1 MDMPGGL
8 PGVDGDK
15 RNTIVFPLAYDVIV
29 QILRGRFE

>member
-15 RNTIVFPLAYDVIV
+15 RNTIVFPLAGEVIV
-29 QILRGRFE
+29 QPLRSRFE